1 MSSERKLL
9 MQLRLLATS
18 WGWRLFR
25 NDTGQAFVGTVVREE
40 RTLQSTTVTLAK
52 ARRVG
57 YGLAQGSADL
67 IGWRPTAD
75 GTAQFVAIEAKQGSG
90 RLTKEQRNFLRQVRE
105 AGGYAAVAH
114 DGENGPEIEEY
125 EP

>member
-1 MSSERKLL
+1 

-25 NDTGQAFVGTVVREE
+25 NDTGQAFVGTVLREE
-40 RTLQSTTVTLAK
+40 KTPKGTTVTLGR

-57 YGLAQGSADL
+57 YGLAKGSSDL
-67 IGWRPTAD
+67 IGWRPTED

-90 RLTKEQRNFLRQVRE
+90 RLTKEQRNFLRQVQE
-105 AGGYAAVAH
+105 AGGYAAVAR